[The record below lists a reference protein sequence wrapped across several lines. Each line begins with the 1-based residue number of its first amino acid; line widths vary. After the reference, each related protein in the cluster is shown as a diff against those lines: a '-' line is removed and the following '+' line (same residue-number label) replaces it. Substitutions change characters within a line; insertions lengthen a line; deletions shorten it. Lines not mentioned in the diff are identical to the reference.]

1 MNYNNKNL
9 VEENK
14 VDGGSVH
21 QQQIQSADIH
31 KNLIIQE
38 GDANGASLMGQSN
51 NFEMGKNQLQKSKQ
65 GGVPGGDNNKA
76 VSRVKNDLRKL
87 I

>member
-9 VEENK
+9 VVENK

-38 GDANGASLMGQSN
+38 GDANGASLMG
-51 NFEMGKNQLQKSKQ
+51 
-65 GGVPGGDNNKA
+65 
-76 VSRVKNDLRKL
+76 
-87 I
+87 